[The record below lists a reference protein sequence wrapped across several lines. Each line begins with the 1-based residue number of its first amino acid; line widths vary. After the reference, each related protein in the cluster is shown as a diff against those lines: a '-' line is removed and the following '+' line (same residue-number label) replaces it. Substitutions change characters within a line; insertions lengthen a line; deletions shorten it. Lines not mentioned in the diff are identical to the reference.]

1 MRSMTP
7 SFRFFAFC
15 LTCIALGSSLTSASS
30 IAREWNEE
38 NLAAIRISFPDPP
51 VHARNLFHVSV
62 AMYDAWAAY
71 DATAVG
77 YAHNETAVVPSGST
91 LEQAR
96 QEAISYAAYRI
107 LIQRYVT
114 AKHPNTPAANTTS
127 AQASFD
133 AEMATLGYPTTT
145 TTTVGSTPAAVGN
158 RVAASVLAF
167 ASTDQ
172 SREISGYDDPTYT
185 AANSPLILS
194 QATNGML
201 DPNRWQPLAF
211 NVRFTQNGIIAE
223 SIQSFVGAHWGEV
236 RPFSLHYQGEEDV
249 YHDPGP
255 PPYLNGVGDAAFK
268 DNNIEVIRFSSWL
281 DPDDGITQDY
291 SPASIGNNT
300 LGFNDGTG
308 HPVNPITGTP
318 YAPNVMKRADFGRV
332 LAEFWADGPDSET
345 PPGHWNSL
353 ANAVVDHPDFEAR
366 LGGSGPILDPLEWDV
381 KMYLALNGSQHDA
394 AVAAWGCKRKYDYV
408 RPISSIRYL
417 GANNLLPLEPGL
429 VEVITSASAAFGQRH
444 YHLRSELGQTAI
456 YSWGGEPADPATQ
469 YTGSEWILAR
479 DWLPYQRDTFV
490 TPAFAGYVS
499 GHSTFSRAAA
509 EVLTEMTGSPY
520 FPGGL
525 SSYTVPTG
533 ELEFEY
539 GPTADVTLQ
548 WATYYDAADQAGLS
562 RLYGGIHVAPDDG
575 PGRIMG
581 SQCGLDAWATAQQYF
596 DGSIATTPVAIEV
609 LPDKN
614 DSLRVSWTQNRGQYY
629 TLYESTDCD
638 TFLPVG
644 TALQAL
650 DDEGSHIIATPSAA
664 PGKAFFRVI
673 QSLTP

>member
-1 MRSMTP
+1 MTP
-7 SFRFFAFC
+7 SSRLFTLC
-15 LTCIALGSSLTSASS
+15 LSWIALGTQLTSAASV
-30 IAREWNEE
+30 ARDWNEE
-38 NLAAIRISFPDPP
+38 NLAAIRTSFPDPP
-51 VHARNLFHVSV
+51 VHARNLFHISV

-77 YAHNETAVVPSGST
+77 YAHNESALVPSDST
-91 LEQAR
+91 LAQAR
-96 QEAISYAAYRI
+96 HEAISYAAYRI
-107 LIQRYVT
+107 LVQRYFT
-114 AKHPNTPAANTTS
+114 ARHPDTPAINGTNAK
-127 AQASFD
+127 ASFD
-133 AEMATLGYPTTT
+133 AKMATLGYPTTT

-167 ASTDQ
+167 AATDQ
-172 SREISGYDDPTYT
+172 SREISGYTDPTYST
-185 AANSPLILS
+185 VNNPLILS
-194 QATNGML
+194 QATNSML

-211 NVRFTQNGIIAE
+211 NARFAQNGIPIAE
-223 SIQSFVGAHWGEV
+223 SIQSFLGSHWGEV

-249 YHDPGP
+249 YHDPGA
-255 PPYLNGVGDAAFK
+255 PPYLNGVGDDAFK
-268 DNNIEVIRFSSWL
+268 DYNIEVIRFSSWL
-281 DPDDGITQDY
+281 DPDDGITQNY
-291 SPASIGNNT
+291 SPGSIGNNT

-308 HPVNPITGTP
+308 HPVNPVTGQP
-318 YAPNVMKRADFGRV
+318 YSPNVMKRADFGRV

-353 ANAVVDHPDFEAR
+353 ANTVVEHPDFEAR
-366 LGGSGPILDPLEWDV
+366 IGGVGPILDPLEWDV

-417 GANNLLPLEPGL
+417 GENNLLPLEPGL
-429 VEVITSASAAFGQRH
+429 VEIITPASAAFGQRH
-444 YHLRSELGQTAI
+444 YHLRIYLGKTAI
-456 YSWGGEPADPATQ
+456 YAWGGEPTDPATQ

-479 DWLPYQRDTFV
+479 DWLPYQRDTFI

-509 EVLTEMTGSPY
+509 EVLAAMTGSPY

-525 SSYTVPTG
+525 SSYTVPAG

-562 RLYGGIHVAPDDG
+562 RIYGGIHVAPDDG

-596 DGSIATTPVAIEV
+596 DGSIATAPVAIEV
-609 LPDKN
+609 LPDKG

-629 TLYESTDCD
+629 TLFQSDDCD
-638 TFLPVG
+638 TFLPIG
-644 TALQAL
+644 QPLQAL
-650 DDEGSHIIATPSAA
+650 ADEGSHIITTPTAA
-664 PGKAFFRVI
+664 PGKSFFRVI
-673 QSLTP
+673 QSPAP